1 MTSCHF
7 ADYTQR
13 TMRNMTSRRRL
24 VLLLAAYGVWM
35 AVAATA
41 SPGQPD
47 RPSAPAPSAPP
58 ATAAEAIAEG
68 QKRLALREPNDI
80 RAALR
85 YFEQA
90 VAADPSSA
98 PAHAGLAEASAL
110 LYDYSKARE
119 AALRAVALD
128 DHLASAHAVLGF
140 VRLHGDWDWTG
151 AETELRRALELD
163 PRNATTH
170 LWSAILLEAT
180 GRSDEA
186 IAAARRAV
194 ELAPGQAQVRAGLG
208 YRLYWA
214 RRYDEAVSELNAA
227 LELDPKYETAWYFI
241 GRARVQQGRFDDA
254 RAAFARAKELSPKDA
269 NLTSAIGYLEALAGR
284 RQQAE
289 NVLLEIERLA
299 LRGLP
304 FSSQVA
310 GIRAAL
316 GDKQAALG
324 WLERAHSNRE
334 GALVWLKIDP
344 RFDSL
349 RNEPRFA
356 ETLQRMGL
364 AGAAPKT
371 GQ

>member
-1 MTSCHF
+1 
-7 ADYTQR
+7 
-13 TMRNMTSRRRL
+13 MRNLATYAGL
-24 VLLLAAYGVWM
+24 ALLLLGLQTSTAI
-35 AVAATA
+35 A
-41 SPGQPD
+41 SPAAPAPPA
-47 RPSAPAPSAPP
+47 RPSAG
-58 ATAAEAIAEG
+58 TAAEAVAEG
-68 QKRLALREPNDI
+68 QKLLARREPDDI

-85 YFEQA
+85 KFEQA
-90 VAADPSSA
+90 TAADASSA
-98 PAHAGLAEASAL
+98 PAFAGLAEASAL
-110 LYDYSKARE
+110 LYDYPRAKE

-128 DHLASAHAVLGF
+128 DGLANAHAVLGF
-140 VRLHGDWDWTG
+140 VRLHGDWDWAG

-163 PRNATTH
+163 PKNATTH

-186 IAAARRAV
+186 ITAARRAV
-194 ELAPGQAQVRAGLG
+194 ELTPAQAQVRAGLG
-208 YRLYWA
+208 FRLYWA
-214 RRYDEAVSELNAA
+214 RRYDEAVTELNAA
-227 LELDPKYETAWYFI
+227 LELDPRLETAWYFI

-269 NLTSAIGYLEALAGR
+269 NLTSAVGYLEALAGR

-289 NVLLEIERLA
+289 DVLLELERLA

-310 GIRAAL
+310 GLRAAL
-316 GDKQAALG
+316 GNKQAALG

-349 RNEPRFA
+349 RSEPRFA
-356 ETLQRMGL
+356 EVLQRMGL
-364 AGAAPKT
+364 AATAPGT